1 MLITSA
7 GHHWYLFNMPPYKL
21 HVGKTSSSLLA
32 SAQTM
37 IFYMVYNGI
46 SSQRTCKKI
55 LEVVYKVGSLRSCY
69 SRVNQLG

>member
-1 MLITSA
+1 MEVIQQTQLYTRELRSDIQQ
-7 GHHWYLFNMPPYKL
+7 
-21 HVGKTSSSLLA
+21 TSSSLLA